1 MRCDTIQC
9 QSFRTVEAV
18 LGKVNFLLP
27 LFSMTDEQAMWRVQ
41 TTDDDAA
48 FGHLVQRWEL
58 PILRLCARMTGN
70 LHQAEDLKQETF
82 TRIFVRRKDFHQG
95 SRFSTWLWRIA
106 LNLCYDELRK
116 RQRHGECS
124 LGVGAEHT
132 EFAPEQASPEAPPDL
147 RLAAQEESELVR
159 CALLRLPE
167 AQRTV
172 LVLRYC
178 EGLKLREIAD
188 ILEIPETTA
197 SSRIAVGLAQITRLL
212 EPEFDEMKGRIC

>member
-1 MRCDTIQC
+1 
-9 QSFRTVEAV
+9 
-18 LGKVNFLLP
+18 
-27 LFSMTDEQAMWRVQ
+27 MWRVQ
-41 TTDDDAA
+41 TTDDNAA
-48 FGHLVQRWEL
+48 FSQLVQRWEQ
-58 PILRLCARMTGN
+58 PILRLCARMMGN

-82 TRIFVRRKDFHQG
+82 TRIFVHRKDYRQG

-116 RQRHGECS
+116 RRRHREFS
-124 LGVGAEHT
+124 IEDGVDDARYGGDQVSDE
-132 EFAPEQASPEAPPDL
+132 ASPDS
-147 RLAAQEESELVR
+147 RLATREECELVR

-167 AQRTV
+167 AHRAV

-178 EGLKLREIAD
+178 EGLKMREIAE

-212 EPEFDEMKGRIC
+212 EPQFDEIKRKIC

>member
-1 MRCDTIQC
+1 MQKLRD
-9 QSFRTVEAV
+9 QSKCYM
-18 LGKVNFLLP
+18 GKLNFLLP
-27 LFSMTDEQAMWRVQ
+27 LVSMTDEQAMWRVQ
-41 TTDDDAA
+41 TTDDNAA
-48 FGHLVQRWEL
+48 FVRLVQRWEQ

-70 LHQAEDLKQETF
+70 LQQGEDLKQETF
-82 TRIFVRRKDFHQG
+82 TRIFVRRKDFRQG

-116 RQRHGECS
+116 RRRHGEFS
-124 LGVGAEHT
+124 LEDGSDEAGYAW
-132 EFAPEQASPEAPPDL
+132 EQVSEEPAPDL
-147 RLAAQEESELVR
+147 RLASREECELVR

-167 AQRTV
+167 ASRAV

-197 SSRIAVGLAQITRLL
+197 SSRIATGLAQITRLL
-212 EPEFDEMKGRIC
+212 EPQFDEMKGKIC

>member
-1 MRCDTIQC
+1 M
-9 QSFRTVEAV
+9 
-18 LGKVNFLLP
+18 GKLSLLLP
-27 LFSMTDEQAMWRVQ
+27 LFSVTDEQAMWRVQ
-41 TTDDDAA
+41 TTDDNAA
-48 FGHLVQRWEL
+48 FGHLVQRWEQ

-82 TRIFVRRKDFHQG
+82 TRIFVRRKDFRQG
-95 SRFSTWLWRIA
+95 CRFSTWLWRIA

-116 RQRHGECS
+116 RQRQGEFS
-124 LGVGAEHT
+124 LEDGAGEAARA
-132 EFAPEQASPEAPPDL
+132 EELASDEPSPDL
-147 RLAAQEESELVR
+147 RLAAREDCALVR

-167 AQRTV
+167 PHRAV

-212 EPEFDEMKGRIC
+212 EPQFDEIKRKIC

>member
-9 QSFRTVEAV
+9 QSFRPVEAV

-41 TTDDDAA
+41 TTDDNAA

-82 TRIFVRRKDFHQG
+82 TRIFVRRKDFRQG
-95 SRFSTWLWRIA
+95 CRFSTWLWRIA

-116 RQRHGECS
+116 RQRHGEFS
-124 LGVGAEHT
+124 HEDGVGV
-132 EFAPEQASPEAPPDL
+132 ASRQEELAADEPSPDL
-147 RLAAQEESELVR
+147 CLATQEE
-159 CALLRLPE
+159 C
-167 AQRTV
+167 
-172 LVLRYC
+172 
-178 EGLKLREIAD
+178 
-188 ILEIPETTA
+188 
-197 SSRIAVGLAQITRLL
+197 
-212 EPEFDEMKGRIC
+212 

>member
-1 MRCDTIQC
+1 M
-9 QSFRTVEAV
+9 
-18 LGKVNFLLP
+18 GKLSFLLP
-27 LFSMTDEQAMWRVQ
+27 LTPMTDEQAMWRVQ
-41 TTDDDAA
+41 TTDDNAA
-48 FGHLVQRWEL
+48 FSQLVQRWEQ

-70 LHQAEDLKQETF
+70 LHQAEDLKQEAF
-82 TRIFVRRKDFHQG
+82 TRIFVRRKDFRQG

-116 RQRHGECS
+116 RQRHREFS
-124 LGVGAEHT
+124 IEDGVDDAGYGG
-132 EFAPEQASPEAPPDL
+132 EQASDEASPDS
-147 RLAAQEESELVR
+147 RLATREECELVR

-167 AQRTV
+167 AHRAV

-178 EGLKLREIAD
+178 EGLKMREIAD

-212 EPEFDEMKGRIC
+212 EPQFDEIKRKFC